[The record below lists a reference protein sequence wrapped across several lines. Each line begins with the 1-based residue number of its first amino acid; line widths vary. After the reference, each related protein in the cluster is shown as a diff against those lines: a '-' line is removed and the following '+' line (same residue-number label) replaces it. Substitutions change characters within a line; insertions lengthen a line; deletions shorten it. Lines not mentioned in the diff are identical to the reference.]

1 MTPDRKAAPLGWAQ
15 IEGVL
20 CALVQDLCAVAP
32 PPTQPLA
39 KLDGVG
45 RSPLG
50 SGSGATAGTR
60 RSTAA
65 DLLQEKFAVKVR
77 QACCH
82 ALFA

>member
-15 IEGVL
+15 IEGVP
-20 CALVQDLCAVAP
+20 CALLQDLCAVAP

-45 RSPLG
+45 RSPL
-50 SGSGATAGTR
+50 SGGGATAGTR

-65 DLLQEKFAVKVR
+65 DLLQEKFAVKV
-77 QACCH
+77 
-82 ALFA
+82 